1 MHLIPT
7 WMIKVKGWQPRSWQR
22 YGTTGTLI
30 HGWRECT
37 NAQCL
42 DFFLPEKHNVWKI
55 EDIICMHAH
64 LWLNFEIV
72 TTPQNKTWRESDHSS
87 CVISQI
93 PWCHGSYLTT
103 STTPLMIWWPSSF
116 NYITGVDSTS
126 LESEFCLSTASCSSF
141 SNSVSQKS
149 SGKWLVLLISIYWVD
164 LFILGV

>member
-7 WMIKVKGWQPRSWQR
+7 WMIKVRIWQQKLAKIWNNWNSHQMA
-22 YGTTGTLI
+22 GVSVQML
-30 HGWRECT
+30 
-37 NAQCL
+37 QCL

-64 LWLNFEIV
+64 LWLQLWNSS
-72 TTPQNKTWRESDHSS
+72 PQNKTWRESDHSS

-116 NYITGVDSTS
+116 NYITGVDSTN
-126 LESEFCLSTASCSSF
+126 LESEFCLPTASCSSF
-141 SNSVSQKS
+141 SNSVSQS
-149 SGKWLVLLISIYWVD
+149 PGGKWLVL
-164 LFILGV
+164 